1 MKKIILIA
9 FLFLLTACGTS
20 SNVTST
26 PTPNPGEIALQMLQ
40 QQMAANATSQV
51 VGLNFTATAQVV
63 GATAT
68 ANQLVVEG
76 QWTEQARQDAAATSE
91 QHRQDAQ
98 ATSEQHRQDVQATQ
112 ARMDADTQA
121 TRSADAVIQARI
133 DAQSTSDSLATSTF
147 TVMTLTAIP
156 PHATLTQIAVNN
168 QIAIATQ
175 EVERSSLSLQQA
187 RDTNKVSW
195 QAPLMAAIVGLGM
208 ALLWVIR
215 KSRWNVITNEDGEV
229 EGFGFDEQYINP
241 KLLPGPVLDLK
252 AKTMPQLT
260 DPATQKEIVNN
271 EQKIRALAAM
281 PIQPTSS
288 GVTAYNQLFGQAE
301 KKAMPVIEVIPS
313 EQVGDQ
319 ILEEIEG
326 QVVEEG

>member
-1 MKKIILIA
+1 
-9 FLFLLTACGTS
+9 
-20 SNVTST
+20 
-26 PTPNPGEIALQMLQ
+26 
-40 QQMAANATSQV
+40 
-51 VGLNFTATAQVV
+51 
-63 GATAT
+63 
-68 ANQLVVEG
+68 VVEG

-91 QHRQDAQ
+91 QHRQD
-98 ATSEQHRQDVQATQ
+98 VQATQ

-121 TRSADAVIQARI
+121 TQSADAVIQARI

-195 QAPLMAAIVGLGM
+195 QMSLMAAIVGLGM

-215 KSRWNVITNEDGEV
+215 KSRWNVITNEDGDV

-288 GVTAYNQLFGQAE
+288 GVAAYNQLFGQAE